1 MSAREVYLNAIV
13 EQFNTLPFQI
23 PPTNPVVQPFRST
36 FTSVITIPASSS
48 FYAQTITLTGVTVNN
63 KKIAV
68 SCSLVDGVDYT
79 NALPFGLLSWTPDV
93 QPTIILDFWNESGID
108 KDVRVEIVAF

>member
-1 MSAREVYLNAIV
+1 MSAREVYLDAIV
-13 EQFNTLPFQI
+13 PQFDSLPFQI
-23 PPTNPVVQPFRST
+23 PLTNPVVQSFRST
-36 FTSVITIPASSS
+36 FTTVITIPANST
-48 FYAQTITLTGVTVNN
+48 FYAQTITLTGVTVND

-68 SCSLVDGVDYT
+68 SCSLIDGVDYT

-108 KDVRVEIVAF
+108 KDVSVEIVAF